1 MTVGEVV
8 GVISVLFAG
17 LLAGEE
23 FVIRYGVRGPLASL
37 DDQSHIRFRQALIY
51 KLRILVPAIYVLT
64 LLSAVAVTVLD
75 GTNGGMA
82 FRGVAIAALVAW
94 IGATLRG
101 TVPINEAVLE
111 WSASAPPV
119 TWRAQVDR
127 WERLNTLRTWAAVIA
142 FISLS
147 MSLTLSGLH

>member
-1 MTVGEVV
+1 MTGGEVV

-37 DDQSHIRFRQALIY
+37 DDRSHILFRQALIY
-51 KLRILVPAIYVLT
+51 KLRILVPAMYALT

-75 GTNGGMA
+75 GTSGGIA
-82 FRGVAIAALVAW
+82 FRAAAIAALLVW
-94 IGATLRG
+94 IAATLGG

-111 WSASAPPV
+111 WSASAPPP
-119 TWRAQVDR
+119 TWRTQVDR
-127 WERLNTLRTWAAVIA
+127 WEHLNTLRTWAAVIA

-147 MSLTLSGLH
+147 VNLAVGGLR

>member
-37 DDQSHIRFRQALIY
+37 DDQSHILFRQALIY
-51 KLRILVPAIYVLT
+51 KLRILVPAIYVLA
-64 LLSAVAVTVLD
+64 LLSAAAVTVLD
-75 GTNGGMA
+75 GTSGGVA

-94 IGATLRG
+94 IGATLGG

-111 WSASAPPV
+111 WSASAPPA

-127 WERLNTLRTWAAVIA
+127 WEHLNTLRTLAAVVA

-147 MSLTLSGLH
+147 VSLGLRGLQ